1 MAQAT
6 EKVIDG
12 FVDPIN
18 GSNEAPAF
26 LWGGLFMN
34 IGGPGEDWLGGERG
48 RRAAQRLELQAI
60 QAYSDLDGDLQALHT
75 LPTALTDYRGLR
87 LCAQGLAPGLQTQ
100 DQSGVSS
107 GLLYSLSTGPLEN
120 PARRK
125 LLQLLAQSAK
135 GLGLQRHAV
144 LGPTGHQVAL
154 FTSMDAQG
162 LLGADG
168 RYYILDVFRTAP
180 ADANFGL
187 AEGEEEAKEGSFPR
201 RFPHGLCRLRPELV
215 KAFVQ
220 HK

>member
-1 MAQAT
+1 M
-6 EKVIDG
+6 IDG

-34 IGGPGEDWLGGERG
+34 ISGPGDCLGGVRG
-48 RRAAQRLELQAI
+48 RRAAQRLELQSI
-60 QAYSDLDGDLQALHT
+60 QSYSDLEGDLQALHT
-75 LPTALTDYRGLR
+75 LPTALTEYRGLR
-87 LCAQGLAPGLQTQ
+87 LCAQGLAPGLEAQ
-100 DQSGVSS
+100 DQSGVSP

-135 GLGLQRHAV
+135 ALGLQRYAV
-144 LGPTGHQVAL
+144 VGPTGYQVSL

-168 RYYILDVFRTAP
+168 RYYILDVYRTAP
-180 ADANFGL
+180 VDANFYL
-187 AEGEEEAKEGSFPR
+187 AEGEEAKEGSIPR
-201 RFPHGLCRLRPELV
+201 HFPHRLCRLRPELV

>member
-1 MAQAT
+1 MAQAA

-12 FVDPIN
+12 FVDPVN

-34 IGGPGEDWLGGERG
+34 VGGRGEDWLGGERG

-87 LCAQGLAPGLQTQ
+87 LCAQGLAPGLQGQ

-107 GLLYSLSTGPLEN
+107 SLLYSLGTGPLEN

-135 GLGLQRHAV
+135 ALGLQRHSV
-144 LGPTGHQVAL
+144 VGPSGHQAAL
-154 FTSMDAQG
+154 FTSIDAQG

-168 RYYILDVFRTAP
+168 RYYVLDIFRTAP
-180 ADANFGL
+180 ADANFYVV
-187 AEGEEEAKEGSFPR
+187 EGEEEVKEGIVHR